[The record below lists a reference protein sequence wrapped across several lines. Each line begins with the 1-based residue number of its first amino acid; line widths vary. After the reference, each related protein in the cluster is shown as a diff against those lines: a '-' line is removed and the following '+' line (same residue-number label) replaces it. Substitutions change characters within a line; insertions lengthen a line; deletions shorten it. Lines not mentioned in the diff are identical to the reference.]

1 MTKFFKVC
9 LAVLVMAVPFLGVAQ
24 DSATIDEPSVTA
36 EAQICTA
43 IEERMPVGT
52 AATFTAD
59 VERLYLWC
67 RITGAVD
74 TTVVSHLWLYEGKEM
89 ATVELPVRS
98 TSWRTWSS
106 KTILPEW
113 IGQWEVRV
121 LDAEG
126 EVLRS
131 TSFTIDVAPEVETA
145 APADTGQSSDSL

>member
-1 MTKFFKVC
+1 MTKFFKVY

-24 DSATIDEPSVTA
+24 DTATIDEPVMTV
-36 EAQICTA
+36 EAQVCTA
-43 IEERMPVGT
+43 IEERIPSGT
-52 AATFTAD
+52 ATAFGAD
-59 VERLYLWC
+59 VDKLFLWC

-113 IGQWEVRV
+113 TGQWEVRV
-121 LDAEG
+121 LDTDG
-126 EVLRS
+126 EVLSS
-131 TSFTIDVAPEVETA
+131 TLFTIGSIPEVETA
-145 APADTGQSSDSL
+145 APVDTGQSSDSL

>member
-1 MTKFFKVC
+1 MNNIFKVS
-9 LAVLVMAVPFLGVAQ
+9 LTVLVTAVPVLSLAQ

-43 IEERMPVGT
+43 VEERIPVGT
-52 AATFTAD
+52 AATYTAD

-67 RITGAVD
+67 RVTGAVD

-98 TSWRTWSS
+98 ASWRTWSS

-113 IGQWEVRV
+113 TGQWEVRV
-121 LDAEG
+121 LDTDG
-126 EVLRS
+126 EVLSS
-131 TSFTIDVAPEVETA
+131 TSFTIDIAPEVETA